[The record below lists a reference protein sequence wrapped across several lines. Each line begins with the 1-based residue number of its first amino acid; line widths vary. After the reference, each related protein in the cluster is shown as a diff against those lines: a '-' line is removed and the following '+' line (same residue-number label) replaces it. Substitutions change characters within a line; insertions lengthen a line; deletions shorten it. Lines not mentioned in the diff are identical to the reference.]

1 MCYIKKL
8 GSCIPV
14 KIYKITKLINIPGI
28 QSMTMNI
35 WFLMCV
41 LMVVLM
47 VQTVVALTEQKFHV
61 MQKSVPRE
69 DFIRL
74 SPAAPDAIHEL
85 VFSIQQKG
93 LSELEHMLT
102 DRSTPGNPFYQQWL
116 SYDQIGEITSN
127 LESAQEIKQWL
138 TSNGATITWI
148 STNSHY
154 IKAEAQISLWESLL
168 NTKFSLWE
176 DRSRMKNKNKISNKI
191 HRATEY
197 SLPLH
202 IKSHVSAVFNT
213 VQVPPSL
220 HSKYHTRESSEF
232 RTDMTVTK
240 STTTSTGTT
249 TNTNNQNYN
258 NKDLQATNGKVTVSF
273 LNDFYEIT
281 TNSGSSSLQQSVFET
296 AEESYS
302 PTDLTLFQQTYNL
315 PVQSA
320 LHPYGFNTSDCVSND
335 CYEGNLDI
343 QYIMGIAQQTVS
355 IYWYVQNTNTSDPFV
370 DWIVDVAN
378 TTNPP
383 LVNSISWGSIEQ
395 VRVFI
400 HIFTLN
406 PHFLSIIFYFSHTFQ
421 LSFIYILRRIV
432 PM

>member
-1 MCYIKKL
+1 
-8 GSCIPV
+8 
-14 KIYKITKLINIPGI
+14 
-28 QSMTMNI
+28 MNI
-35 WFLMCV
+35 WLLMCV
-41 LMVVLM
+41 LMVILI
-47 VQTVVALTEQKFHV
+47 EQKFHV

-191 HRATEY
+191 HRAIEY

-240 STTTSTGTT
+240 STTTSSGTT

-335 CYEGNLDI
+335 CYEGNLD
-343 QYIMGIAQQTVS
+343 YIMGNTV
-355 IYWYVQNTNTSDPFV
+355 YYEGNTVYYGYRP
-370 DWIVDVAN
+370 
-378 TTNPP
+378 TNCKYL
-383 LVNSISWGSIEQ
+383 LVCTEYKYI
-395 VRVFI
+395 R
-400 HIFTLN
+400 
-406 PHFLSIIFYFSHTFQ
+406 
-421 LSFIYILRRIV
+421 SFR
-432 PM
+432 